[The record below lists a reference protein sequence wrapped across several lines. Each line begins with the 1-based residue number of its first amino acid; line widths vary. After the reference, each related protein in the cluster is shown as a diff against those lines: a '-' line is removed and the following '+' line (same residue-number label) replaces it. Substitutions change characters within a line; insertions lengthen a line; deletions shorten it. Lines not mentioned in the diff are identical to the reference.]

1 MLIRSSRYDVVVAMG
16 GICCDEVVAG
26 YPLGR
31 AKLIKPMRG
40 RALDEMGHEQGRRP
54 GDLPAG
60 TAGLSSCP
68 GTSSSGAGFDVFC
81 SRTVQDFAFFFIE
94 P

>member
-1 MLIRSSRYDVVVAMG
+1 MLIRSSRYDVVVAME

-60 TAGLSSCP
+60 DNRLEQLPRHIFKWSW
-68 GTSSSGAGFDVFC
+68 
-81 SRTVQDFAFFFIE
+81 I
-94 P
+94 